1 MNSILTLQGIKVRSV
16 VADCTGCAGCV
27 FNDPN
32 TEACLLNE
40 PCRLQEDMIYVSDE
54 VAPITKVA
62 IKDERAAK
70 LIQQYFARR
79 VTAQQFKSEL
89 IELINTIT
97 EERDY
102 YKHKIETICG

>member
-1 MNSILTLQGIKVRSV
+1 MDSILTLQGIKVRSV
-16 VADCTGCAGCV
+16 TTDCAGCTGCV

-40 PCRLQEDMIYVSDE
+40 PCKLSEGMIYVSND
-54 VAPITKVA
+54 VTPIT

-70 LIQQYFARR
+70 LIQQYFARKISP
-79 VTAQQFKSEL
+79 QQFKSEL
-89 IELINTIT
+89 IDLINTIT
-97 EERDY
+97 DERDC